1 MIYLRNT
8 ERLAVTRKLVALSS
22 ILVALC
28 ASLLV
33 SGTTASAT
41 PAPTIPDP
49 DVFYAA
55 PADIADH
62 APGDI
67 LASRR
72 ADAWMYPNTDIWQL
86 KYRST
91 NSAGAPVAAVTTVLM
106 PRGRGE
112 GTPLVSY
119 QAVINALGVKCA
131 PSHGLFTYEI
141 GEAPS
146 LYLGMVTRGWAV
158 AVPDY
163 LGPTGAYGA
172 AEYEGRLTLDGVR
185 AVQNF
190 EQLPLKDSPVAL
202 LGYSGGALATSW
214 AGAMAPTY
222 APELNIVASVHGGTP
237 ADLGLIAQNLGYSP
251 IPHPAFGMAL
261 AASLG
266 LEREYPTE
274 FPVSENLNA
283 AGLALRDQVS
293 NECRR
298 PIIIGGAFKSARD
311 LSNVDIASLPSAQ
324 AVLRKNSLVDYEG
337 VPKAPVY
344 IWHGI
349 NDFITPFAPVK
360 ETVDRY
366 CAAGA
371 TVQFRAYPLA
381 EHFSG
386 SLVGLPEAY
395 AYVDARFRGEP
406 APSNCA

>member
-1 MIYLRNT
+1 MG
-8 ERLAVTRKLVALSS
+8 S

-28 ASLLV
+28 ASLFAT
-33 SGTTASAT
+33 GTTASAA

-106 PRGRGE
+106 PRGRGA

-146 LYLGMVTRGWAV
+146 LYLGMVARGWAV

-163 LGPTGAYGA
+163 LGPNGAYGA

-190 EQLPLKDSPVAL
+190 EQLPLKESPVAL

-222 APELNIVASVHGGTP
+222 APELNIVATVQGGIP
-237 ADLGLIAQNLGYSP
+237 ADLELIAKNLGYSP

-283 AGLALRDQVS
+283 AGLALRDRVS

-298 PIIIGGAFKSARD
+298 SIIVGGAFRSARD

-324 AVLRKNSLVDYEG
+324 AVLKKNSLVDYEG
-337 VPKAPVY
+337 VPTAPVY
-344 IWHGI
+344 MWQGI